1 MKNWFSKSIS
11 KSVEKSIPELIQEI
25 HTSFE
30 TEVDSLLEF
39 SKEILPVVT
48 DKSDLIDKHNRLSRV
63 GFTNTNEGKI
73 ANQELE
79 RLSQIEV
86 ENKKKQVLHEAIN
99 YFAFTYPQYKFITEE
114 SVNKLCQK
122 YGLVFGEVS
131 YYIGDVPE
139 KNLLQIENFK
149 IKPED
154 ECWELHTYS
163 MYERDEVMYCGETY
177 CKREKNSFYIR
188 NAYESSYVMT
198 KLSDLKIVASL
209 KDFDTSRMELKG
221 YELKAI
227 PDPVVIKPV
236 IYKNNRYFLVVT
248 AWGLE
253 SSDEDVVNERSN

>member
-1 MKNWFSKSIS
+1 MTGNLRPSTI
-11 KSVEKSIPELIQEI
+11 V
-25 HTSFE
+25 
-30 TEVDSLLEF
+30 
-39 SKEILPVVT
+39 
-48 DKSDLIDKHNRLSRV
+48 
-63 GFTNTNEGKI
+63 
-73 ANQELE
+73 
-79 RLSQIEV
+79 EV

-122 YGLVFGEVS
+122 YGLVFGNVS

-149 IKPED
+149 IKPEN
-154 ECWELHTYS
+154 ECWEFTVHEFDKDDEITYGNES
-163 MYERDEVMYCGETY
+163 H
-177 CKREKNSFYIR
+177 CKYLFESANSTRIFRHSFY
-188 NAYESSYVMT
+188 NC
-198 KLSDLKIVASL
+198 KPSDLMIVASL
-209 KDFDTSRMELKG
+209 KDFDTSRLEVRG
-221 YELKAI
+221 YELKQV